1 MEICPSTAGSGNY
14 SWIYG
19 CLDCALY
26 MQTGNW
32 SRHGREGG
40 GCVHIL
46 TALGTSVSSKC
57 LLSKES
63 PVLFNPPDVS
73 TKGSKGRNG
82 QIKDAG
88 HDILYSSEHIS
99 TAAAASF
106 VSFQQSPASLKFNLI
121 CCKPK
126 CQALRWQLKAPLL
139 EN

>member
-1 MEICPSTAGSGNY
+1 MCEC
-14 SWIYG
+14 
-19 CLDCALY
+19 
-26 MQTGNW
+26 
-32 SRHGREGG
+32 
-40 GCVHIL
+40 IL
-46 TALGTSVSSKC
+46 TALGMSLSSKR

-63 PVLFNPPDVS
+63 PVLFNPLDVS
-73 TKGSKGRNG
+73 TEGSEGRNG

-106 VSFQQSPASLKFNLI
+106 VSFQPSPTSLKFNLI